1 MKESRKNL
9 SVVTELQ
16 KKMPLPQALTISQLC
31 SLLPMFFFATEA
43 FAQRDDRQF
52 RSEDFSGEVIG
63 ASDGGVFGALF
74 IVAIGVFVVL
84 SFILDRYFRLFL
96 FAYAAMIGGII
107 AIFEVFDKQGRIVAI
122 LVVMGALLYADRR
135 LGK

>member
-1 MKESRKNL
+1 MIKPSLFALLGALVLLVGPTL
-9 SVVTELQ
+9 S
-16 KKMPLPQALTISQLC
+16 
-31 SLLPMFFFATEA
+31 

-63 ASDGGVFGALF
+63 ASDGGVFASFL
-74 IVAIGVFVVL
+74 IVAIGIFVL
-84 SFILDRYFRLFL
+84 LAFILDKYFRLFL
-96 FAYAAMIGGII
+96 FAYAAMIGGLI